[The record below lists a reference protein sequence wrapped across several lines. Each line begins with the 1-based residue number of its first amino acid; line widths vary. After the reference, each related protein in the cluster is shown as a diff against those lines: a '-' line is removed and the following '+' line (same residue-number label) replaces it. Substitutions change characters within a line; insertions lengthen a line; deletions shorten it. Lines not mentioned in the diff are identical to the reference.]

1 MSDTID
7 PNDLDS
13 IDALLDETELEAS
26 EAEEVDFADEVVPDV
41 PEVTAS
47 DESEDEDFLESL
59 AEPESSEPEAELEP
73 EVVKEPIRVPDDGE
87 GMPLKTNTPAES
99 ENTQNMVPEVDPEA
113 ILAQRQK
120 QKKNQTTAA
129 QEANNISVKEME
141 ALKKLIIIFSSVLI
155 VLGLIT
161 IGLSTWAALSAS
173 KGLDEETKQTL
184 EDIKTGA
191 NEATMQS
198 MTIKKEVNGLHK
210 KLDAL
215 SFQLEQLNGDLLP
228 LVEKIGGGTPV
239 ATAPRISA
247 APSYATAG
255 HGHGEHKEV
264 SHNLHNAHTDSH
276 VPASKHSAHGTMP
289 VMTEPTVAQPA
300 PMEAKIDPA
309 LIQKMKEVN
318 RNVIKVQKRIAEI
331 NRRIKT
337 LQQQYSHLLKGMKQV
352 EKSVLQVKVKQ
363 KKEDKKKGNLA
374 EGHKDPSFTPHH
386 INPEQEYIYQAPDY
400 AY

>member
-13 IDALLDETELEAS
+13 IDALLDEAELEAS
-26 EAEEVDFADEVVPDV
+26 EPEEADLAEEPAPDE
-41 PEVTAS
+41 PEATAA
-47 DESEDEDFLESL
+47 ESSEEEDFLESL
-59 AEPESSEPEAELEP
+59 AEPELPEAEPEP
-73 EVVKEPIRVPDDGE
+73 EPIRVPDDGE
-87 GMPLKTNTPAES
+87 GMPPKTEPIAPAEP

-120 QKKNQTTAA
+120 QKKNQSTAA

-173 KGLDEETKQTL
+173 KGLDEDTKQTL
-184 EDIKTGA
+184 EDIKTGT
-191 NEATMQS
+191 NEAAMQS
-198 MTIKKEVNGLHK
+198 MTIKKEVKGLHK

-264 SHNLHNAHTDSH
+264 SHNVHDAHKDNHAPTPVHAD
-276 VPASKHSAHGTMP
+276 HGGTTP
-289 VMTEPTVAQPA
+289 VMTATAVAPVEPIV
-300 PMEAKIDPA
+300 AKIDPA
-309 LIQKMKEVN
+309 LMAKMKEVS

-337 LQQQYSHLLKGMKQV
+337 LQQQYSHLLKGMKRV
-352 EKSVLQVKVKQ
+352 EKSVLQAEVKQ
-363 KKEDKKKGNLA
+363 KKEEKAKGKRA
-374 EGHKDPSFTPHH
+374 EEHKVPNQLHHH
-386 INPEQEYIYQAPDY
+386 IEPVQEYIYQAPDY
-400 AY
+400 VY